1 MIALELDYSNFGSHD
16 VLYRLDQSGIF
27 FSPNSPY
34 VLSSRLNMYADDGES
49 AGFECSRAE
58 RSRFRLVLSSKA
70 V

>member
-34 VLSSRLNMYADDGES
+34 VLSSRNKSDGITLN
-49 AGFECSRAE
+49 
-58 RSRFRLVLSSKA
+58 V
-70 V
+70 VQ